1 MLFSHLTVALA
12 ATSTAAFSI
21 TEYAHDSVALLERS
35 LPSLNFR
42 SSVEKRDGGGGNCP
56 AVWSRIAADLTTMFL
71 DTSTNPSQC
80 NDDARAAIREAFHD
94 CGAWETALGAT
105 GGCDG
110 SLILSTG
117 NDELLRGENNGLQDI
132 SAKLWTLQ
140 KKWVAVDPSVTVA
153 DSGPQIKTFVG
164 RRDST
169 SPATKNLLPDV
180 FGAADDLYAL
190 FQRKGFTASELAALL
205 GAHSTSKQFHIPKAP
220 VNASQDSTPGKWDV
234 QYYAET
240 LSPPANIYVFP
251 SDAKLA
257 VHPTVGK
264 EFKGFVGSQGKW
276 TSTFGAAMT
285 KMSLLGVG
293 SNQKMIDC
301 TNSVPRG
308 TGKRDIRSSPINDR
322 VR

>member
-1 MLFSHLTVALA
+1 MLMTALLFSNDLSLLSAFAPLSKKEMAA
-12 ATSTAAFSI
+12 AT
-21 TEYAHDSVALLERS
+21 
-35 LPSLNFR
+35 
-42 SSVEKRDGGGGNCP
+42 
-56 AVWSRIAADLTTMFL
+56 
-71 DTSTNPSQC
+71 
-80 NDDARAAIREAFHD
+80 ARPEAFHD
-94 CGAWETALGAT
+94 CGAWETSLGAT

-117 NDELLRGENNGLQDI
+117 NDEF
-132 SAKLWTLQ
+132 AAA
-140 KKWVAVDPSVTVA
+140 VAIVTCPG
-153 DSGPQIKTFVG
+153 GPQIKTFVG
-164 RRDST
+164 RKDST
-169 SPATKNLLPDV
+169 SPAKGSLLPDV

-205 GAHSTSKQFHIPKAP
+205 GAP

-240 LSPPANIYVFP
+240 LSPPANIFVFP

-276 TSTFGAAMT
+276 TSAFGAAMT